1 MVNFMLN
8 GEVVGAESD
17 ADTPLLWVLREE
29 LKLRGTK
36 FGCGI
41 AQCGACTVHID
52 GNPMRSCVTPV
63 SAVEGR
69 SVTTIEGLATP
80 VGEALK
86 TAWTE
91 AQVPQCGYCQSGQ
104 IMQAAGLLESNPNP
118 SDDEIVNAM
127 NGNLCRCMAYPRIK
141 KAIKTQR
148 MGGTVMKHQQQGLS
162 RRSFIAGVA
171 GSSLMMSMGSLVSG
185 CSSEQASQAL
195 SSGDLSK
202 VFSPNIWF
210 EINGAGEVLIN
221 IIRAE
226 MGQHVGTSLAQIVA
240 DELGA
245 DWSKVSFKHVDTDP
259 KWGVMVTGGSWSVHT
274 SFTQLSQAGAAGRT
288 VIIDAAS
295 KLMGVSAEACSA
307 ENGVVSAGDKSLT
320 FAEIVSNGDFSRS
333 ISEEEL
339 AAMPVKSA
347 GERKVIGRDVA
358 TSMSRQSPKA
368 LLSTVS
374 MRSCLVWLTPCR
386 CSHPLGMAVRL
397 TLLMSRRQKQ
407 FRVTSV
413 RFRLTI
419 QAKPFK
425 VVW

>member
-8 GEVVGAESD
+8 GEVVGVESD

-52 GNPMRSCVTPV
+52 GNPMRSCITPV

-86 TAWTE
+86 SAWTE

-104 IMQAAGLLESNPNP
+104 IMQAAGLLETNPSP

-141 KAIKTQR
+141 KAIKTAANW
-148 MGGTVMKHQQQGLS
+148 GGNVMKNQRQGLS

-185 CSSEQASQAL
+185 CSSDQASKAL
-195 SSGDLSK
+195 ASGDLSK

-210 EINGAGEVLIN
+210 EINGAGDVLIN
-221 IIRAE
+221 IVRAE

-274 SFTQLSQAGAAGRT
+274 SFTLLSQAGAAGRT
-288 VIIDAAS
+288 IIIDAAS
-295 KLMGVSAEACSA
+295 KLMGV
-307 ENGVVSAGDKSLT
+307 AG
-320 FAEIVSNGDFSRS
+320 
-333 ISEEEL
+333 
-339 AAMPVKSA
+339 
-347 GERKVIGRDVA
+347 
-358 TSMSRQSPKA
+358 
-368 LLSTVS
+368 
-374 MRSCLVWLTPCR
+374 
-386 CSHPLGMAVRL
+386 
-397 TLLMSRRQKQ
+397 
-407 FRVTSV
+407 
-413 RFRLTI
+413 
-419 QAKPFK
+419 
-425 VVW
+425 